1 MKNLSVNLEYLL
13 PSADSKAYKQQF
25 REAQQALHTTLKR
38 KGPGNEFLG
47 WLDLPVKMTRQLP
60 DIRKAVTELEEKVEH
75 MVAVGIGG
83 SYLGGRAVIEVLK
96 TGFCSNNRIIY
107 AGHQLDEDYMHELLN
122 YLAEKSYGI
131 IVISKSGTTTEPAI
145 AFRLLKKQLEEKVG
159 KKEAARRIIAITDPS
174 RGALKNMAGQH
185 QYTSFV
191 IPPDVGGR
199 YSVLSPVGLVPIA
212 FEGID
217 IEEILQGAAD
227 LRAATMK
234 EKDNPVLQYAA
245 ARNLLYHQ
253 GKKMEILAHY
263 NSRLF
268 YLAEWWKQLFGE
280 SEGKDERG
288 IFPVAVG
295 NTTDLHSLGQYI
307 QDGERTIFET
317 VLHVEESRYKVLIPE
332 EERNLDTLNYLS
344 GHRLGFVNHQAE
356 KGTTM
361 AHVEG
366 GVSNILIR
374 IPKINPYYMGQLI
387 WFYELSCAVSSYML
401 GVNPF
406 DQPGVEAYKRNMFK
420 LLGKPGA

>member
-1 MKNLSVNLEYLL
+1 MKNLSVDLHYLL
-13 PSADSKAYKQQF
+13 PSADSEAYRQQLSEARKALK
-25 REAQQALHTTLKR
+25 TTVER
-38 KGPGNEFLG
+38 TGPGNEYLG
-47 WLDLPVKMTRQLP
+47 WLDLPEKMTAEVP
-60 DIRKAVTELEEKVEH
+60 AIEKAVTALKEKVDLL
-75 MVAVGIGG
+75 VTVGIGG
-83 SYLGGRAVIEVLK
+83 SYLGGRAVIEALH
-96 TGFCSNNRIIY
+96 TGFRKESPLIY
-107 AGHQLDEDYMHELLN
+107 AGHQLDEDYMHELLD
-122 YLAEKSYGI
+122 YLSDKSFGI
-131 IVISKSGTTTEPAI
+131 MVISKSGTTTEPAI

-159 KKEAARRIIAITDPS
+159 REESAKRIIAITDPS
-174 RGALKNMAGQH
+174 GGALRNMANQQ

-199 YSVLSPVGLVPIA
+199 YSVLSPVGLLPIA
-212 FEGID
+212 AVGID
-217 IEEILQGAAD
+217 IGELLRGARD
-227 LRAATMK
+227 LRK
-234 EKDNPVLQYAA
+234 VSLQEENNPVLQYAA

-253 GKKMEILAHY
+253 GKKMEILVHY

-317 VLHVEESRYKVLIPE
+317 VLHVEESEHKVFIPADE
-332 EERNLDTLNYLS
+332 NNMDTLNYLS
-344 GHRLGFVNHQAE
+344 GNRLGFVNHQAE
-356 KGTTM
+356 KGTTI
-361 AHVEG
+361 AHVDG
-366 GVSNILIR
+366 GVSNILLS
-374 IPKINPYYMGQLI
+374 IPKISPYYVGQLI
-387 WFYELSCAVSSYML
+387 WFYELACAVSGYML